1 MLGPGHAYRMRP
13 IRVPSEVGAQREER
27 CSEFLKLHVGESVT
41 EQVKERFLITIYRN
55 AGDSDNANVSSV
67 TSYL

>member
-1 MLGPGHAYRMRP
+1 MLGPRLLIACVRP
-13 IRVPSEVGAQREER
+13 DRFPRVGAQRDESY
-27 CSEFLKLHVGESVT
+27 SEFLKLHVDESVT